1 MSEDDYRIRK
11 AKCCRNCVWCMET
24 QEIGGS
30 GLPCVMKNIDNG
42 SSFPRRYVSEDDVC
56 GKWRA
61 SDGYEMADFS

>member
-11 AKCCRNCVWCMET
+11 AKCCRNCAWCRET
-24 QEIGGS
+24 QEIGGV
-30 GLPCVMKNIDNG
+30 GLACIFGGIANE

-56 GKWRA
+56 GKWMV